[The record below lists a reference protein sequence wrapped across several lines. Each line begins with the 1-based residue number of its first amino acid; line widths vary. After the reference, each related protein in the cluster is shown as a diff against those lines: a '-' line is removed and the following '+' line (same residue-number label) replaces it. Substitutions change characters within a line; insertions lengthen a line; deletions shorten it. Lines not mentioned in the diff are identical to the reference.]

1 MSSVKIALADLVRSG
16 HQFDVVI
23 HSLDQALYQ
32 ATVVLEE
39 GERLLLDDAQRPL
52 RFHSLQAMREA
63 LIPLSIGKLTLRQR
77 SAYDEMI
84 GQPPREGSNVMEVSL
99 APLRPGPDDTGRAR

>member
-1 MSSVKIALADLVRSG
+1 MSSVKVALADLVRSG

-39 GERLLLDDAQRPL
+39 GERLLLGSDLRPL

-63 LIPLSIGKLTLRQR
+63 LAPLRVGKLTLRQQ

-84 GQPPREGSNVMEVSL
+84 GQPLREGSNVMEVPL
-99 APLRPGPDDTGRAR
+99 AALTTPPDDKGRAR

>member
-16 HQFDVVI
+16 HRFDVVI
-23 HSLDQALYQ
+23 RSLDQALYQ

-39 GERLLLDDAQRPL
+39 GERLLLDSKLRPL

-63 LIPLSIGKLTLRQR
+63 LAPLDIGSLTLRQQ

-84 GQPPREGSNVMEVSL
+84 GQPLRDGSNVLEVPL
-99 APLRPGPDDTGRAR
+99 APLTAPRDDTGRGR